1 MGAQVNTLVQ
11 ARPSFCRATAAMLLL
26 QAIALLA
33 MIQSVQALSS
43 SSPTATFAST
53 KTNIVA
59 GATGYIGR
67 AVVKESVR
75 QGYQTIALVRNVEK
89 TKTQTSPADFENFYE
104 GAKLVECDVTNAEQ
118 LNEVRA

>member
-11 ARPSFCRATAAMLLL
+11 ARPSFCRATAATLLL

-43 SSPTATFAST
+43 PSPTFAST